1 MKRRMAAGCILT
13 GAVIALSSCATT
25 APPKQFR
32 TFFVPPAP
40 PGAPY
45 ASPAFI
51 EAPNLVLDLY
61 GNETPNLTSSL
72 PSLSRPS
79 DVDFL
84 IKRADDRLAAGK
96 RAVQEGRTEDARREF
111 DKVLEVLLTAP
122 DKLPERAR
130 LEQHIDELIE
140 QIYRYDVDQLDA
152 AQPDEEVRFEKST
165 IEEILQMTFPIDP
178 SLRHKVQEQI
188 RVTAS
193 QLPLEQ
199 NDAVVSYINYFSSP
213 RGKKILAY
221 GLRRSGRYKPM
232 IEKTLREEGIPE
244 ELIFLA
250 QAESGFVPRA
260 MSRAMCVGVWQFA
273 AFRGKEYGL
282 NKTAATDDRMDPE
295 LATRAAARH
304 LHDLYNHFGNWNLA
318 MAAYNCGPGCVD
330 HAIQRTGY
338 ADFWQLRRLN
348 VLPKETA
355 NYVPAILAMTII
367 GKNAKDYGLD
377 DLDMEQPLEYDTIEL
392 QTPTH
397 MALIADA
404 MDRPLAELKELN
416 PAVLRSVAPA
426 GTALHVPKGMVPMVQ
441 AAFEAV
447 PANRRDAWRI
457 HKVDGEETF
466 VSLARRYNTTPA
478 LVSSVNHDTLPEAG
492 SLVVIPASYP
502 GDRIPMR
509 TAVRARAGSRTS
521 SKTGAATGQAASS
534 SRTKPKT
541 RASAPRAKTPSKAS
555 ATPPAKTPTKA
566 SAPKGVTGRAG

>member
-1 MKRRMAAGCILT
+1 MRGGIAAGCILT
-13 GAVIALSSCATT
+13 AAAIALCSCAAT

-32 TFFVPPAP
+32 TFFVPPAQPGKPQAKPALIDP
-40 PGAPY
+40 PNVTLAWY
-45 ASPAFI
+45 A
-51 EAPNLVLDLY
+51 
-61 GNETPNLTSSL
+61 NETPNLSPAL
-72 PSLSRPS
+72 QVIARPS

-84 IKRADDRLAAGK
+84 IKKADDRFAAGK
-96 RAVQEGRTEDARREF
+96 RAFQEGRIEEGRKQF
-111 DKVLEVLLTAP
+111 DRVLEVLLTTPENVP
-122 DKLPERAR
+122 DRAR
-130 LEQHIDELIE
+130 LERHTDELIE
-140 QIYRYDVDQLDA
+140 QIYRYDVDQSSDP
-152 AQPDEEVRFEKST
+152 QEDQEVRFEKSPLD
-165 IEEILQMTFPIDP
+165 EILQMTFPIDP

-199 NDAVVSYINYFSSP
+199 NDAVVSYINFFSSP

-232 IEKTLREEGIPE
+232 ILKILREEGVPE

-260 MSRAMCVGVWQFA
+260 MSRALCVGVWQFA

-282 NKTAATDDRMDPE
+282 NQTPSTDDRMDPE

-304 LHDLYNHFGNWNLA
+304 LHDLYNHFGDWYLS

-338 ADFWQLRRLN
+338 ADFWQLRRMN

-377 DLDMEQPLEYDTIEL
+377 DLEMEQPLEYDTIEL
-392 QTPTH
+392 SSPTH

-404 MDRPLAELKELN
+404 IDRPLTELKELN

-426 GTALHVPKGMVPMVQ
+426 GTTLHVPKGLLPGVE
-441 AAFEAV
+441 AAFSVV
-447 PANRRDAWRI
+447 PANRRDAWRV
-457 HKVDGEETF
+457 HRVNGEDSFAT
-466 VSLARRYNTTPA
+466 LAKRYGTGA
-478 LVSSVNHDTLPEAG
+478 DLVSSANHDVLPEAG
-492 SLVVIPASYP
+492 SLVVIPAAYP
-502 GDRIPMR
+502 GDRVPVRSTPRIAARYRPPAKK
-509 TAVRARAGSRTS
+509 AV
-521 SKTGAATGQAASS
+521 ASAS
-534 SRTKPKT
+534 NKRPKT
-541 RASAPRAKTPSKAS
+541 RAAA
-555 ATPPAKTPTKA
+555 PPAKIPTKA
-566 SAPKGVTGRAG
+566 SAAKRSTGRG

>member
-1 MKRRMAAGCILT
+1 MKRRIAAGCILT
-13 GAVIALSSCATT
+13 GAMFALSSCATT

-32 TFFVPPAP
+32 SFFVPPAP
-40 PGAPY
+40 PGASY
-45 ASPAFI
+45 ASPAVI

-61 GNETPNLTSSL
+61 GNETPNLASSL

-84 IKRADDRLAAGK
+84 IKKADDRLAAGK

-111 DKVLEVLLTAP
+111 DRVLEVLLTAS
-122 DKLPERAR
+122 DKLPDRAR
-130 LEQHIDELIE
+130 LERHIDELIE

-152 AQPDEEVRFEKST
+152 AQPDEEVRFEKSN

-232 IEKTLREEGIPE
+232 IEKILREEGIPE

-282 NKTAATDDRMDPE
+282 NKTAYADDRMDPE

-304 LHDLYNHFGNWNLA
+304 LHDLYNHFGDWNLA

-330 HAIQRTGY
+330 RAIQRTGF

-377 DLDMEQPLEYDTIEL
+377 DLDMEQPIEYDTIEL
-392 QTPTH
+392 QSPTH
-397 MALIADA
+397 LALIADA
-404 MDRPLAELKELN
+404 LDRPLAELKELN
-416 PAVLRSVAPA
+416 PAVLRSVAPT
-426 GTALHVPKGMVPMVQ
+426 GTALHVPKGMVPLVE

-466 VSLARRYNTTPA
+466 ASLARRYNTTTA
-478 LVSSVNHDTLPEAG
+478 MLSSVNHDTLPTAG

-502 GDRIPMR
+502 GDRTPVR
-509 TAVRARAGSRTS
+509 SAVRARAGSGRS
-521 SKTGAATGQAASS
+521 SRRPTGIA
-534 SRTKPKT
+534 SRTKPGTKP
-541 RASAPRAKTPSKAS
+541 RAAAPRAKTPAKAS
-555 ATPPAKTPTKA
+555 TAPSPRTPTKA
-566 SAPKGVTGRAG
+566 SASKGVKDRAG

>member
-1 MKRRMAAGCILT
+1 MRGGIAAGCFLT
-13 GAVIALSSCATT
+13 AAAIGLSSCATT
-25 APPKQFR
+25 APPRQFR
-32 TFFVPPAP
+32 TSFVPPAR
-40 PGAPY
+40 PGAAVGAPALIEPPNVTLAWY
-45 ASPAFI
+45 A
-51 EAPNLVLDLY
+51 
-61 GNETPNLTSSL
+61 NETPNPSPSL
-72 PSLSRPS
+72 PSFSRPS

-84 IKRADDRLAAGK
+84 IKKADDRFASGK
-96 RAVQEGRTEDARREF
+96 RAFQEGRTADSRADF
-111 DKVLEVLLTAP
+111 DRVLEVLVTAP
-122 DKLPERAR
+122 ENLQDRAR
-130 LEQHIDELIE
+130 LERHIDELIE
-140 QIYRYDVDQLDA
+140 QIYRYDVDQA
-152 AQPDEEVRFEKST
+152 AGAETDEEVRFEKSP
-165 IEEILQMTFPIDP
+165 IDEILQMTFPIDP

-232 IEKTLREEGIPE
+232 IEKILREEGVPQ

-260 MSRAMCVGVWQFA
+260 MSRALCVGVWQFA

-282 NKTAATDDRMDPE
+282 NQTPVTDDRMDPE

-304 LHDLYNHFGNWNLA
+304 LHDLYNHFGDWNLA

-330 HAIQRTGY
+330 QAIQRTGY

-367 GKNAKDYGLD
+367 GKNAKDYGLN
-377 DLDMEQPLEYDTIEL
+377 DLEMEQPLEYDTIEL
-392 QTPTH
+392 ASPTH

-404 MDRPLAELKELN
+404 IDRPLTELKELN

-426 GTALHVPKGMVPMVQ
+426 GTILHVPKGMLPQVE
-441 AAFEAV
+441 AAFSVV
-447 PANRRDAWRI
+447 PANRRDAWRV
-457 HKVDGEETF
+457 HRVDGEETF
-466 VSLARRYNTTPA
+466 ASLARRYNTTPA
-478 LVSSVNHDTLPEAG
+478 LVSSVNHDTLPTAG

-502 GDRIPMR
+502 GDRIPVR
-509 TAVRARAGSRTS
+509 TAVRARTGSGASAKNVARRPAVSSTHAKAGS
-521 SKTGAATGQAASS
+521 
-534 SRTKPKT
+534 
-541 RASAPRAKTPSKAS
+541 RASAPR
-555 ATPPAKTPTKA
+555 
-566 SAPKGVTGRAG
+566 